1 MQRRQFITLLGGAA
15 AAWPLAAR
23 AQQPSGRVRRIGALI
38 GGDES
43 DADRQATVAAFR
55 KALQDLGWTEG
66 RNLRIDW
73 RWAANDANR
82 ARTYAAELVA
92 LNPDLLF
99 GDNSFVVRE
108 LQQATRTL
116 PIIFARTTDPV
127 RAGFVGSL
135 ARPGGNITGFAD
147 RETSSLGKLA
157 EFLKEVAPQVT
168 RVALITSTITGSGLD
183 NRPLALEVASAAS
196 SLGLRPN
203 IVDVHGNTGE
213 IQDTIVALAKEPNGG
228 LIIVSGPFI
237 LFHRKLVIE
246 LAARHKLPAVYSHS
260 IYTRDGGLLSY
271 AVDRDD
277 QYRGAAG
284 YVDRI
289 LKGAKPADLPV
300 QQPIKYHFVLNMKT
314 AKALGLDIPLKL
326 HAFADEVIE

>member
-1 MQRRQFITLLGGAA
+1 MRRREFINLLGGAA
-15 AAWPLAAR
+15 LAWPLPVR
-23 AQQPSGRVRRIGALI
+23 AQQDGRVRRVGALI

-43 DADRQATVAAFR
+43 DVDRQATAAVFR
-55 KALQDLGWTEG
+55 KELQDLGWTEG

-73 RWAANDANR
+73 RWAANDANQ

-92 LNPDLLF
+92 GNPDLLF

-127 RAGFVGSL
+127 GAGFVDSL

-147 RETSSLGKLA
+147 RERSTLGKLPA
-157 EFLKEVAPQVT
+157 FMKEVAPQVT
-168 RVALITSTITGSGLD
+168 RVALITSTTTGD
-183 NRPLALEVASAAS
+183 VPNYRLALEVESAAS
-196 SLGLRPN
+196 SLGLRT
-203 IVDVHGNTGE
+203 IVVDVHSNTGE
-213 IQDTIVALAKEPNGG
+213 IEDAIVAQAKEPNSG
-228 LIIVSGPFI
+228 LIIVSGSFI
-237 LFHRKLVIE
+237 LAHRKLVIE
-246 LAARHKLPAVYSHS
+246 LAARHRLPAIYSHLNFA
-260 IYTRDGGLLSY
+260 RDGGLISY
-271 AVDRDD
+271 GVDRGD

-300 QQPIKYHFVLNMKT
+300 QQPIKYHFVLNLKT
-314 AKALGLDIPLKL
+314 AKALGLTIPETLF
-326 HAFADEVIE
+326 ATADEVIQ

>member
-1 MQRRQFITLLGGAA
+1 V
-15 AAWPLAAR
+15 AWPVAAS
-23 AQQPSGRVRRIGALI
+23 AQQYGRVRRIGALI

-99 GDNSFVVRE
+99 GDNSFVVHE
-108 LQQATRTL
+108 LQQATRIL

-127 RAGFVGSL
+127 GAGFVDSL

-147 RETSSLGKLA
+147 TERSTLGKLA
-157 EFLKEVAPQVT
+157 EIMKEVAPQVT
-168 RVALITSTITGSGLD
+168 RVALITSTITGTIPNSGLA
-183 NRPLALEVASAAS
+183 PEVASAAS
-196 SLGLRPN
+196 SLGLPT
-203 IVDVHGNTGE
+203 IVVDVHGNTGE
-213 IQDTIVALAKEPNGG
+213 IEDAIVAQAKEPNGG
-228 LIIVSGPFI
+228 LIVVSGPFI

-246 LAARHKLPAVYSHS
+246 LAARHKLPAVYSHLNFAK
-260 IYTRDGGLLSY
+260 DGGLISY
-271 AVDRDD
+271 GVDRGD

-289 LKGAKPADLPV
+289 LKGAKPTDLPV
-300 QQPIKYHFVLNMKT
+300 QQPIEYHFVLNLKT
-314 AKALGLDIPLKL
+314 AKAHGLPVPQSILL
-326 HAFADEVIE
+326 RATEVIE